1 MYTAGSCLKLF
12 TYLRFK
18 RFVHHL
24 PMKTQPVLPSK
35 EITENRMRRVEGGGE
50 GKRVGC
56 HGSCV
61 SVFTA
66 RQWRPQ
72 TTPSEQRERELANNL
87 FRIMH
92 RVKSLVA
99 YSSLSVCLGLLCSC
113 LSASASVS
121 VFSVFLCFN
130 QRSFVDKWTADRPN
144 DNNENKN
151 DDVVLIEVVPR
162 KVSMPSVH
170 RRAKCKLH
178 VFFFLKRPFCR
189 DSAHCFNESIW
200 RDPSPLLSD

>member
-1 MYTAGSCLKLF
+1 MGVAWAFSL
-12 TYLRFK
+12 
-18 RFVHHL
+18 
-24 PMKTQPVLPSK
+24 
-35 EITENRMRRVEGGGE
+35 
-50 GKRVGC
+50 
-56 HGSCV
+56 HGS
-61 SVFTA
+61 SGLK
-66 RQWRPQ
+66 RRPVN
-72 TTPSEQRERELANNL
+72 RERELANNL

-130 QRSFVDKWTADRPN
+130 QRSFVDIWAADRPN

-200 RDPSPLLSD
+200 RYPSPLLSDWMGAKLLKVSSSECTVLIRD